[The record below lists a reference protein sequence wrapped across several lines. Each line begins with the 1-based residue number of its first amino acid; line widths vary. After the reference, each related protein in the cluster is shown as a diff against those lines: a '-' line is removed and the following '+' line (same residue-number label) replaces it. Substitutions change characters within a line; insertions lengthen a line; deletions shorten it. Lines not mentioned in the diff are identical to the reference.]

1 MSQTIDYFAPR
12 TLDEA
17 LDVLA
22 AGPATVLAGGTDLM
36 PQTHS
41 GKRKLGGR
49 LMNIRRIAELAG
61 ISESG
66 GVVRIGALTTISELY
81 EHALVRERLP
91 VLWSACDHFASG
103 QIRNAGTLGGNV
115 CNASPAGDTLVPLLV
130 LGVTVVLASAARR
143 GTPRRVPLA
152 DFLLGPGRTA
162 LGADELLTAIEV
174 PLPAAG
180 WVDRYLKFGTRPAL
194 DISTIAIGVGGR
206 WVDGQL
212 ADARLAFGAVAPTAV
227 RVAAAEQALAG
238 GALDA
243 ARIDATVA
251 AADAA
256 IRPISDVRAT
266 DWYRHELVRN
276 LLRRLLSDVRQH

>member
-1 MSQTIDYFAPR
+1 MSETTEYFVPR

-36 PQTHS
+36 PQSRS
-41 GKRKLGGR
+41 GKRPIGAR
-49 LMNIRRIAELAG
+49 LLNIRRVAGLAG

-66 GVVRIGALTTISELY
+66 GTVRIGALTTISELY
-81 EHALVRERLP
+81 EHPLVRERLP

-103 QIRNAGTLGGNV
+103 QIRNAGTLGGNI

-130 LGVTVVLASAARR
+130 LGASVVLASAARR
-143 GTPRRVPLA
+143 ATPRRLPLA
-152 DFLLGPGRTA
+152 EFLLGPGRTA
-162 LGADELLTAIEV
+162 LAADELLTAVEL
-174 PLPAAG
+174 PLPASG

-194 DISTIAIGVGGR
+194 DISTVAIGIGGR
-206 WVDGQL
+206 WADGRL
-212 ADARLAFGAVAPTAV
+212 ADARVALGAVAPTAV
-227 RVAAAEQALAG
+227 RIAAAEQALAG

-276 LLRRLLSDVRQH
+276 LLRRLLSDVRQN

>member
-12 TLDEA
+12 TLAEA

-130 LGVTVVLASAARR
+130 LGATVVLASAARR

-152 DFLLGPGRTA
+152 DFLLGPGRTGDQHA
-162 LGADELLTAIEV
+162 LQDQG
-174 PLPAAG
+174 
-180 WVDRYLKFGTRPAL
+180 
-194 DISTIAIGVGGR
+194 
-206 WVDGQL
+206 
-212 ADARLAFGAVAPTAV
+212 
-227 RVAAAEQALAG
+227 AG
-238 GALDA
+238 GAQRRRGRDQH
-243 ARIDATVA
+243 RGCGHSGGPCCRSCCRD
-251 AADAA
+251 
-256 IRPISDVRAT
+256 SQ
-266 DWYRHELVRN
+266 W
-276 LLRRLLSDVRQH
+276 LLTRCSW